1 MEPKERERAGRGCA
15 TGTATARRRP
25 QRTHLVKVED
35 EVELAHVAEELVEQL
50 DEKVDGL
57 KVQELVVVHVNG
69 QREEEAGVP
78 AVDELVRPELNKVGK
93 LGVAGSD
100 NPVDLGFDLQ
110 PLLVGVGAVVLAQP
124 RLALT
129 VLQQDELEHGA
140 PRSMFLHT
148 SSQVKSSQVKSQAL
162 TAALFFPFF
171 PRSPLV
177 RPSSSAFFD
186 IIAAEQGFE
195 TKHRHPFFSVLLAAS
210 ASTGVEPRGISVC
223 TRDLDPGRR
232 RRFGASDR

>member
-1 MEPKERERAGRGCA
+1 LGLSRRRARRGKGGDQDAAGWNRRNASARVEGARRLPPPLVA

-129 VLQQDELEHGA
+129 VLQQDELEHACAA
-140 PRSMFLHT
+140 PAIAVQRTVQVLCFLH
-148 SSQVKSSQVKSQAL
+148 SQHTNTHRPHSNQA
-162 TAALFFPFF
+162 
-171 PRSPLV
+171 
-177 RPSSSAFFD
+177 
-186 IIAAEQGFE
+186 
-195 TKHRHPFFSVLLAAS
+195 
-210 ASTGVEPRGISVC
+210 
-223 TRDLDPGRR
+223 
-232 RRFGASDR
+232 